1 MRELNSVDD
10 VIAFIN
16 ENSINKLKWW
26 QVTWIKF
33 EAWAEFRL
41 ERIFKNR

>member
-1 MRELNSVDD
+1 MRELNTVDD
-10 VIAFIN
+10 IINFIN

-26 QVTWIKF
+26 QVAQIKF

-41 ERIFKNR
+41 ERILKGR